1 MFPTQEIEAERPDGS
16 FVVSFRVGRYEA
28 IRNILKS
35 WIPHIVVLS
44 PKDLRTSLTADIK
57 EWLNRQNIEH

>member
-16 FVVSFRVGRYEA
+16 LVVSFRVGRYEA

-35 WIPHIVVLS
+35 WTPHIVVLS
-44 PKDLRTSLTADIK
+44 PKDLKTSLTAVVK
-57 EWLNRQNIEH
+57 